1 MNYYEE
7 LGLTPE
13 ATPEEIHQAH
23 RKLTKL
29 LHPDQQ
35 TDETLRRLA
44 EAQMRRLNSIV
55 DVLSDSDTRRQYDK
69 GVNGVIER
77 HHQAP
82 NAANLGMPAA
92 IEEEDPRRF
101 LTMIRRYV
109 PWWVWS
115 TVGALTLT
123 SAAVWFFADNLGS
136 SFGSK
141 TMAYVPVQDPPSQS
155 ASGASLN
162 PPAAVSSRESRAEA
176 RLQELTARLRGVFET
191 KPGKPSAAEFGDSHG
206 NREPPQKEL
215 SSVSPPAVAPEQK
228 LQSAPPVVA
237 PPKVV
242 SHNEPAHDTEVAA
255 ARLAPPKL
263 EAAQV
268 GGTPP
273 PAQITSSP
281 KPAPPPQ
288 SIPSPA
294 ANQNPQNAPAVA
306 SAPAS
311 KPPVATAE
319 ILATSSSLEGEWI
332 YAPKKPERRKP
343 GLYPPDFIELRLFR
357 SQGALRGSYHARYQV
372 DETRQISPEV
382 SFQLSSQEQNAKTLI
397 WESANGSKGW
407 LKVNPVD
414 QSTIKVQWQ
423 TTVYSRQPSL
433 TAGVATLIRR

>member
-1 MNYYEE
+1 MIKQDQQQMNYYEE

-136 SFGSK
+136 
-141 TMAYVPVQDPPSQS
+141 
-155 ASGASLN
+155 
-162 PPAAVSSRESRAEA
+162 
-176 RLQELTARLRGVFET
+176 
-191 KPGKPSAAEFGDSHG
+191 
-206 NREPPQKEL
+206 
-215 SSVSPPAVAPEQK
+215 
-228 LQSAPPVVA
+228 
-237 PPKVV
+237 
-242 SHNEPAHDTEVAA
+242 
-255 ARLAPPKL
+255 
-263 EAAQV
+263 
-268 GGTPP
+268 
-273 PAQITSSP
+273 
-281 KPAPPPQ
+281 
-288 SIPSPA
+288 
-294 ANQNPQNAPAVA
+294 
-306 SAPAS
+306 
-311 KPPVATAE
+311 
-319 ILATSSSLEGEWI
+319 
-332 YAPKKPERRKP
+332 
-343 GLYPPDFIELRLFR
+343 
-357 SQGALRGSYHARYQV
+357 
-372 DETRQISPEV
+372 
-382 SFQLSSQEQNAKTLI
+382 
-397 WESANGSKGW
+397 
-407 LKVNPVD
+407 
-414 QSTIKVQWQ
+414 
-423 TTVYSRQPSL
+423 
-433 TAGVATLIRR
+433 